1 MQRLRARSPQQLGA
15 PQPPEAQSAMAALSV
30 TSPPNSLQGI
40 LLVAIDAVSLAVRV
54 PPPRLIHC
62 DRVLLAIT
70 PAVLIWNDG
79 WQQEIREEMARCPQ
93 RGLTIPTA
101 VHEAWGWGTL
111 GQGCGG
117 GTWWLWGR
125 GFALEGLPW
134 RVSATPVA
142 LCPYGTA
149 LPLCDAALPPS
160 AERCEQKPPSR
171 KPTVAKRHR

>member
-79 WQQEIREEMARCPQ
+79 WQQEIREEMARCPHGGSPSPQ
-93 RGLTIPTA
+93 LCTKRGAGALWDRVA
-101 VHEAWGWGTL
+101 GEGRG
-111 GQGCGG
+111 GCGAG
-117 GTWWLWGR
+117 
-125 GFALEGLPW
+125 GLP
-134 RVSATPVA
+134 
-142 LCPYGTA
+142 
-149 LPLCDAALPPS
+149 
-160 AERCEQKPPSR
+160 
-171 KPTVAKRHR
+171 